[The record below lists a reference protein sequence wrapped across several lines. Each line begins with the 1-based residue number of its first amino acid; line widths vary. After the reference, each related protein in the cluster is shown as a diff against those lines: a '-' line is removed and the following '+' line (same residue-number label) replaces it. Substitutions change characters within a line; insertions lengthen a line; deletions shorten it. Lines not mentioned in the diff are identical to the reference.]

1 MRELPEQVIPP
12 SRPRADETGE
22 VGSEGGSSG
31 DMLLPPVKPTRGAD
45 ADGTPGGVPSL
56 LWWVVLV
63 PVVVVLLWFVT
74 SLGSR

>member
-1 MRELPEQVIPP
+1 MRERPEQVIPP
-12 SRPRADETGE
+12 SRPGADETGE

-31 DMLLPPVKPTRGAD
+31 DMLLPPVKPAGEAAGKD
-45 ADGTPGGVPSL
+45 PSGVTSL

-63 PVVVVLLWFVT
+63 PVVVVLLWFAT